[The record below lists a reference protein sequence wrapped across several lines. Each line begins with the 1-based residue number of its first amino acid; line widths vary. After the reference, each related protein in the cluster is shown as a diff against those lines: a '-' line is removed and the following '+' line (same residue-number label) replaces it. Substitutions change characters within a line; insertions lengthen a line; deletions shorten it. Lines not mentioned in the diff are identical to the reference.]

1 MIALFL
7 IIMLALFTKNGNIFE
22 QFSLKFQRFPN
33 VIPVY
38 WGVLF
43 VLCQVLSG
51 GRSLPD
57 RRIRKQGPLRAQI
70 DFWSKLEYLSDVR
83 WNRRHFVEH
92 SYNFV
97 CFGGL
102 RVILYAIY
110 NRTIR
115 TESDLM
121 PLQFC
126 SFASGSSGNC
136 YLIKNQRS
144 AILIDAG
151 ISGKKIFQGLE
162 ETGTP
167 FEAVSAVLVTHE
179 HIDHVKSLPIV
190 TKKLPNVLAW
200 ANRQTWEH
208 IERPVAEGCR
218 RVFTT
223 GEDFQIDDFRIR
235 PFAIP
240 HDAAEPVGF
249 SIYYDGRQI
258 SIVTDVGCITDE
270 IFEEITNADLLLLEA
285 NHEKEILLMGRYP
298 YNLKRR
304 ILGDHGHLSNVS
316 AGTCLCRLVGKKK
329 KRRRVLLGHLSREN
343 NDPSVAM
350 LTITN
355 TLQEQDIFPGDE
367 LSLEVMLRDSCSCVY
382 EV

>member
-1 MIALFL
+1 
-7 IIMLALFTKNGNIFE
+7 
-22 QFSLKFQRFPN
+22 
-33 VIPVY
+33 
-38 WGVLF
+38 
-43 VLCQVLSG
+43 
-51 GRSLPD
+51 
-57 RRIRKQGPLRAQI
+57 
-70 DFWSKLEYLSDVR
+70 
-83 WNRRHFVEH
+83 
-92 SYNFV
+92 
-97 CFGGL
+97 
-102 RVILYAIY
+102 
-110 NRTIR
+110 
-115 TESDLM
+115 M

-136 YLIKNQRS
+136 YLIKNERS
-144 AILIDAG
+144 AILVDAG

-167 FEAVSAVLVTHE
+167 FENVSAILVTHE

-190 TKKLPNVLAW
+190 TKKLPNILAW
-200 ANRQTWEH
+200 ANRETWEH

-258 SIVTDVGCITDE
+258 SIVTDVGYITDE
-270 IFEEITNADLLLLEA
+270 IFAEITDADLLLLEA

-298 YNLKRR
+298 YHLKRR
-304 ILGDHGHLSNVS
+304 ILGDYGHLSNVS
-316 AGTCLCRLVGKKK
+316 AGECLCRLIEENRKP
-329 KRRRVLLGHLSREN
+329 RQVLLGHLSREN

-350 LTITN
+350 LTVTN
-355 TLQEQDIFPGDE
+355 TLQEQDIFPGDD
-367 LSLEVMLRDSCSCVY
+367 LTVEVMLRDACSCLY

>member
-1 MIALFL
+1 
-7 IIMLALFTKNGNIFE
+7 
-22 QFSLKFQRFPN
+22 
-33 VIPVY
+33 
-38 WGVLF
+38 
-43 VLCQVLSG
+43 
-51 GRSLPD
+51 
-57 RRIRKQGPLRAQI
+57 
-70 DFWSKLEYLSDVR
+70 
-83 WNRRHFVEH
+83 
-92 SYNFV
+92 
-97 CFGGL
+97 
-102 RVILYAIY
+102 
-110 NRTIR
+110 
-115 TESDLM
+115 M

-190 TKKLPNVLAW
+190 
-200 ANRQTWEH
+200 
-208 IERPVAEGCR
+208 
-218 RVFTT
+218 TT